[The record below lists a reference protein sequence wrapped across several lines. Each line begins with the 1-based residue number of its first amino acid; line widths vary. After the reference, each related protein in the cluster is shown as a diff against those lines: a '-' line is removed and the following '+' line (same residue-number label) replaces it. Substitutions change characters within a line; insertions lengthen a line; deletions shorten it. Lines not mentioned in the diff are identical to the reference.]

1 MAMTVS
7 AREFL
12 HKASSYLRRLRVGD
26 CDRITVLYHG
36 VPAIVVTPFRRGR
49 RGGGRGRTAAP

>member
-12 HKASSYLRRLRVGD
+12 HKASSLLRRLRVGE

-49 RGGGRGRTAAP
+49 RVTARARTAAP